1 MKQTEHY
8 GLNQWE
14 LADRIQMEDFNG
26 DNEKVDAA
34 LAGLRE
40 EIAAVR
46 GSVLCEKLVDY
57 TTTAAAQQVDIDV
70 SGIDFTQYVR
80 IDLSINDTGNTGNLN
95 LRVNHLTSYTDVNTV
110 GSGSGLNAS
119 TDTVLARLWSENGC
133 VSGILAFNPPQA
145 KTYIHCYYSTGRAT
159 ACSNVH
165 RYAACKWKELRTL
178 NLICPDSSSKIPAG
192 SRVIIT
198 VIRK

>member
-1 MKQTEHY
+1 MKQTENY

-119 TDTVLARLWSENGC
+119 TDTVLVRLWSENGC

-145 KTYIHCYYSTGRAT
+145 ETYIHCYYSTGQAT
-159 ACSNVH
+159 ACSNAH
-165 RYAACKWKELRTL
+165 RFAACKWKDLRTL
-178 NLICPDSSSKIPAG
+178 NLICPDTSCKIPAG

-198 VIRK
+198 GIRK

>member
-1 MKQTEHY
+1 MNKTENY
-8 GLNQWE
+8 QLNQWE
-14 LADRIQMEDFNG
+14 LTDRIRMEDFNG
-26 DNEKVDAA
+26 DNEKIDAA

-40 EIAAVR
+40 EIAVVR
-46 GSVLCEKLVDY
+46 AANLCEKLVDY

-80 IDLSINDTGNTGNLN
+80 IDLSINDTGNTGSLS
-95 LRVNHLTSYTDVNTV
+95 LRVNGLTSYTDVNTV

-119 TDTVLARLWSENGC
+119 TDTVLVRLWSENGC

-145 KTYIHCYYSTGRAT
+145 ETYIHCYYSTGQAT
-159 ACSNVH
+159 ACSNAH
-165 RYAACKWKELRTL
+165 RFAACKWKELRTL
-178 NLICPDSSSKIPAG
+178 NLICPDTSCKIPAG

-198 VIRK
+198 GIRK

>member
-14 LADRIQMEDFNG
+14 LADRIRMEDFNC
-26 DNEKVDAA
+26 DNAKIDAA

-145 KTYIHCYYSTGRAT
+145 ETYIHCYYSTGRAT
-159 ACSNVH
+159 ACSNTH
-165 RYAACKWKELRTL
+165 RFVACKWKDLRTL
-178 NLICPDSSSKIPAG
+178 NLICPDTSCKIPAG

-198 VIRK
+198 GIRK

>member
-14 LADRIQMEDFNG
+14 LADRIRMEDFNG
-26 DNEKVDAA
+26 DNSKVDAA

-119 TDTVLARLWSENGC
+119 TDTVLVRLWSENGC

-145 KTYIHCYYSTGRAT
+145 ETYIHCYYSTGQAT
-159 ACSNVH
+159 ACSNAH
-165 RYAACKWKELRTL
+165 RFAACKWKDLRTL
-178 NLICPDSSSKIPAG
+178 NLICPDTSCKIPAG

-198 VIRK
+198 GIRK

>member
-14 LADRIQMEDFNG
+14 LADRIRMEDFNG

-119 TDTVLARLWSENGC
+119 TDTVLVRLWSENGC

-145 KTYIHCYYSTGRAT
+145 ETYIHCYYSTGRAT

-198 VIRK
+198 GIRK

>member
-14 LADRIQMEDFNG
+14 LADRIRMEDFNC
-26 DNEKVDAA
+26 DNAKIDAA

-119 TDTVLARLWSENGC
+119 TDTVLVRLWSENGC

-145 KTYIHCYYSTGRAT
+145 ETYIHCYYSTGQAT
-159 ACSNVH
+159 ACSNAH
-165 RYAACKWKELRTL
+165 RFAACKWKDLRTL
-178 NLICPDSSSKIPAG
+178 NLICPDTSCKIPAG
-192 SRVIIT
+192 SRIIIT
-198 VIRK
+198 GIRK

>member
-1 MKQTEHY
+1 MKQTENY

-14 LADRIQMEDFNG
+14 LADRIRMEDFNG

-119 TDTVLARLWSENGC
+119 TDTVLVRLWSENGC

-145 KTYIHCYYSTGRAT
+145 ETYIHCYYSTGQAT
-159 ACSNVH
+159 ACSNAH
-165 RYAACKWKELRTL
+165 RFAACKWKDLRTL
-178 NLICPDSSSKIPAG
+178 NLICPDTSCKIPAG

-198 VIRK
+198 GIRK

>member
-14 LADRIQMEDFNG
+14 LADRIRMEDFNC
-26 DNEKVDAA
+26 DNAKIDAA

-95 LRVNHLTSYTDVNTV
+95 LRVNHLTSYTDINTV

-119 TDTVLARLWSENGC
+119 TDTVLVRLWSENGC

-145 KTYIHCYYSTGRAT
+145 ETYIHCYYSTGQAT
-159 ACSNVH
+159 ACSNAH
-165 RYAACKWKELRTL
+165 RFAACKWKDLRTL
-178 NLICPDSSSKIPAG
+178 NLICPDTSCKIPAG

-198 VIRK
+198 GIRK

>member
-14 LADRIQMEDFNG
+14 LADRIRMEDFNC
-26 DNEKVDAA
+26 DNAKIDAA

-119 TDTVLARLWSENGC
+119 TDTVLVRLWSENGC

-145 KTYIHCYYSTGRAT
+145 ETYIHCYYSTGQAT
-159 ACSNVH
+159 ACSNAH
-165 RYAACKWKELRTL
+165 RFAACKWKDLRTL
-178 NLICPDSSSKIPAG
+178 NLICPDTSCKIPAG

-198 VIRK
+198 GIRK